1 MTTAR
6 RGVMFL
12 LISSLAAMT
21 PCRAARAQVDAQPP
35 FVLRGVQA
43 LKGQLAAQG
52 TGESALAGLALLKA
66 GTAPDDPAVRTCL
79 QKVMSRFNG
88 TSFTPERAGPG
99 GHSIYEAA
107 VVSLFLSTLDPLAYR
122 PQIDAVAS
130 YLAGG
135 QIAAGG
141 WDYPHRTAGD
151 TSISQYAIL
160 GLWEAENAG
169 SVVSPRVWDR
179 AARWFLSVQDAAG
192 GWAYHRDD
200 PGAVDTVSMTAAGV
214 GSLLIC
220 QRQLARHKQVVE
232 SRHPF
237 LVPVLV
243 DPNAPGSYRPETSTS
258 SIAAG
263 VRRGLAWLAPRF
275 DPANPIMGQSSYYGL
290 YGIERIGAL
299 ADRDQ
304 LGGFDWYARGA
315 AYIGGSQQ
323 PDGTW
328 NSQHGVVPNTAW
340 AILFSTKSTAQTMR
354 KIQVKRLGSG
364 TLIGGRGLPRDL
376 TSLTVAGGR
385 VLARPMNGAIEGMLA
400 VLEDPRAEG
409 ADAAVAGLIAR
420 YDVEGPAALRPHRDR
435 FLKLLEDRDPG
446 IRATAAWALGRMD
459 QPELVPRLIDTL
471 ADPDPAVVDEARISL
486 ELIARKLEGFG
497 PPNEAT
503 PDQKKEAARRW
514 REWYE
519 AMSATLAPAASPKP

>member
-1 MTTAR
+1 MTMTTAR
-6 RGVMFL
+6 RGAIRILV
-12 LISSLAAMT
+12 SSLAAMSS
-21 PCRAARAQVDAQPP
+21 CAVALAQVEAQLP
-35 FVLRGVQA
+35 FVVRGVQA
-43 LKGQLAAQG
+43 LKGQLAA
-52 TGESALAGLALLKA
+52 TGVGEQALAGLALLKA
-66 GTAPDDPAVRTCL
+66 GTPPDDPAVRTCL
-79 QKVMSRFNG
+79 QKVMGRFNG
-88 TSFTPERAGPG
+88 TSYTPERSGPG
-99 GHSIYEAA
+99 GHSIYEAG
-107 VVSLFLSTLDPLAYR
+107 VISLFLATLDPVAHR
-122 PQIDAVAS
+122 PQIDAVAN
-130 YLAGG
+130 YLIAG
-135 QIAAGG
+135 QIASGG

-169 SVVSPRVWDR
+169 TVVSPRVWDR

-192 GWAYHRDD
+192 GWAYHRDE
-200 PGAVDTVSMTAAGV
+200 PGAADTISMTAAGV

-237 LVPVLV
+237 LVPVLT
-243 DPNAPGSYRPETSTS
+243 DPNAPGAYRPETTPSAMS
-258 SIAAG
+258 AG
-263 VRRGLAWLAPRF
+263 IRRGLAWLGPRF
-275 DPANPIMGQSSYYGL
+275 DPASPIMGQSAYYGL

-299 ADRDQ
+299 ADRDL
-304 LGGFDWYARGA
+304 LGGLDWYARGT
-315 AYIGGSQQ
+315 AYIGGTQQ

-328 NSQHGVVPNTAW
+328 NTQHGVVPNTAW

-354 KIQVKRLGSG
+354 KIEVKRLGSG
-364 TLIGGRGLPRDL
+364 TLIGGRGLPKDL
-376 TSLTVAGGR
+376 TSLTVASGR
-385 VLARPMNGAIEGMLA
+385 ILARPMNGAIEGMLA

-420 YDVEGPAALRPHRDR
+420 YDVEGPPALRPHRDR

-459 QPELVPRLIDTL
+459 QPDLAPRLIDAL

-486 ELIARKLEGFG
+486 ELIARKIDGFG
-497 PPNEAT
+497 PPSNAT

-514 REWYE
+514 RAWFE
-519 AMSATLAPAASPKP
+519 SLSVASPAP